1 MNTRQRRW
9 LGMVLVAAILFL
21 IVWHFHGT
29 KDWQQFHWRNVWS
42 LLIHAQPSWLLAALA
57 ATYATYLLRAYRWKF
72 FMDPFKPGSSVRVL
86 FVAQI
91 LGFSAIYLIGRPGE
105 LVRPAYIARWE
116 RVPFASQVAIWLL
129 ERIYDT
135 VAVSVLLALGLYF
148 EPIRPKGAYATLAL
162 RRMHTGAF
170 SVLAGTL
177 IVVAA
182 LIAYRQY
189 SDRLIGWGSRT
200 FRFLPLAVRT
210 WLGSLARSFAEGLD
224 VIRNWR
230 DLGASVLC
238 TMILWILNV
247 STFWFVYKSLG
258 GSLSELSW
266 WVAAVTLV
274 FAAMGLALQL
284 PGVGGG
290 YQVGAMLALEQ
301 IFHVPAAAAT
311 SAAVLEWILV
321 LVPCV
326 ALALVLLIYEGL
338 TFRKL
343 QAMAEAERLAVA
355 HSGTAGA
362 VGGGS

>member
-1 MNTRQRRW
+1 
-9 LGMVLVAAILFL
+9 MVLIAAVLFL
-21 IVWHFHGT
+21 IVWHFHGSS
-29 KDWQQFHWRNVWS
+29 DWRQFRWERVWS

-72 FMDPFKPGSSVRVL
+72 FMEPFKPGSSVRVL
-86 FVAQI
+86 FVGQI

-135 VAVSVLLALGLYF
+135 VAVAVLLALGLFF
-148 EPIRPKGAYATLAL
+148 EPIRPNGAYASLAL

-170 SVLAGTL
+170 TVLAGTL
-177 IVVAA
+177 MLVAA
-182 LIAYRQY
+182 LIAYRQH
-189 SDRLIGWGSRT
+189 SDRLIGWGSSR
-200 FRFLPLAVRT
+200 FRFLPVGLRT
-210 WLGSLARSFAEGLD
+210 WLGSLARSFANGLD

-238 TMILWILNV
+238 TMVLWILNV
-247 STFWFVYKSLG
+247 SIFWFVYQSLG
-258 GSLSELSW
+258 GRLAELSW
-266 WVAAVTLV
+266 WVASVALV
-274 FAAMGLALQL
+274 FAALGLALQL

-290 YQVGAMLALEQ
+290 YQVGTLLALEQ

-311 SAAVLEWILV
+311 GAAVLEWILV

-326 ALALVLLIYEGL
+326 ALALVLLVYEGL
-338 TFRKL
+338 SFRKL

-355 HSGTAGA
+355 HSETAHA
-362 VGGGS
+362 VEGGS